1 MQETIFNML
10 ITINNNV
17 ITINSIFTTK
27 SANSNLSNRYMTNGI
42 RVKTGNTKKQK
53 IYKNIKTNI
62 FDL

>member
-1 MQETIFNML
+1 ML

-27 SANSNLSNRYMTNGI
+27 SANSNLSNRYITNGI

-53 IYKNIKTNI
+53 I
-62 FDL
+62 